1 MQGLAKRRSES
12 ARVCRLFL
20 PAVLLSTA
28 VASQAQTDKDT
39 ILTALDAQYDR
50 YEAMAHQLWESP
62 ELGYLEVE
70 STRLLQDA
78 LAAEGFEIERGVAG
92 MPTAF
97 TASFGSGEP
106 VIGILGEFDALPGMS
121 QAAVPREEPL
131 NAGAPGQAC
140 GHHLFGTGSLA
151 AAVAVKDWLR
161 SSGASGTIRYYGT
174 PAEEGGSGKV
184 YMVRAGL
191 FKDVDAVISWHAGD
205 ANTANPGT
213 NLGTISGKFRFTGR
227 SAHAAAAP
235 ERGRSALDGVEA
247 MNDMVNMLREH
258 TTEPTRIHYV
268 ITDGGSA
275 PNIVPKSAE
284 VYYVVRHED
293 VDEVRSVW
301 SRLLRVAEGAAMG
314 TETHMEYEIIGGT
327 YPRLPNETLAS
338 TLHANLSRVGG
349 VDYSDKERDF
359 AREIQKTLGGSLP
372 ELESA
377 SKVKPMKFTRGK
389 ASADTGD
396 VSWTVPMAAMRAATW
411 VPGTPAHSW
420 QAVAA
425 GGTGIGYKGMMVAA
439 KTLALSAVD
448 LFTQPE
454 LLKAARAE
462 FEERTGPDF
471 QYQALLGDREP
482 ALDYRK

>member
-1 MQGLAKRRSES
+1 MPKS
-12 ARVCRLFL
+12 LFFS
-20 PAVLLSTA
+20 PILLSALSMFSVSVSAQLDKTA
-28 VASQAQTDKDT
+28 
-39 ILTALDAQYDR
+39 ILDALNSDYER
-50 YEAMAHQLWESP
+50 YQSIAETLWSSP

-78 LAAEGFEIERGVAG
+78 LQEEGFTVEAGVAG

-97 TASFGSGEP
+97 TASFGSGGP
-106 VIGILGEFDALPGMS
+106 VIGILGEYDALPGMS
-121 QAAVPREEPL
+121 QSAVPYEEPL
-131 NAGAPGQAC
+131 SDGAPGQAC
-140 GHHLFGTGSLA
+140 GHHLFGTASLA
-151 AAVAVKDWLR
+151 AAVAVKDWLIE
-161 SSGASGTIRYYGT
+161 SGTSGTIRYYGT

-191 FKDVDAVISWHAGD
+191 FNDVDAVISWHASD

-213 NLGTISGKFRFTGR
+213 NLATISGKFRFTGR
-227 SAHAAAAP
+227 SSHAAAAP

-268 ITDGGSA
+268 ITDGGNA
-275 PNIVPKSAE
+275 PNIVPKTAE
-284 VYYVVRHED
+284 VYYVIRHED

-301 SRLLRVAEGAAMG
+301 ARVVRTAEGAAIG
-314 TETHMEYEIIGGT
+314 TETSMEYEIIGGT
-327 YPRLPNETLAS
+327 YPRLPNEALAS
-338 TLHANLSRVGG
+338 VLHKNLSTVGG
-349 VDYSDKERDF
+349 VQYSKEDLAF
-359 AREIQKTLGGSLP
+359 AREIQGTLPGKVP
-372 ELESA
+372 DIASA
-377 SKVKPMKFTRGK
+377 AVVQPMKFTKGK

-396 VSWTVPMAAMRAATW
+396 VSWSVPMAAMRAATW

-425 GGTGIGYKGMMVAA
+425 GGTSIGYKGMMVAA

-454 LLKAARAE
+454 LLTRARAE
-462 FEERTGPDF
+462 FEKRTGPDF
-471 QYQALLGDREP
+471 QYEALLGDREP

>member
-1 MQGLAKRRSES
+1 MRISFLSRRVLPVALSVFSVSVFAQIDKASVVSELNDDYE
-12 ARVCRLFL
+12 RY
-20 PAVLLSTA
+20 
-28 VASQAQTDKDT
+28 QA
-39 ILTALDAQYDR
+39 I
-50 YEAMAHQLWESP
+50 AHTLWASP

-70 STRLLQDA
+70 SARLLQET
-78 LAAEGFEIERGVAG
+78 LAAEGFVIDSGVAG

-97 TASFGSGEP
+97 TASYGSGGP
-106 VIGILGEFDALPGMS
+106 VIGILGEYDALPGMS
-121 QAAVPREEPL
+121 QAAVPYEEPQT
-131 NAGAPGQAC
+131 NGAPGQAC

-151 AAVAVKDWLR
+151 AAIAVKNWLA
-161 SSGASGTIRYYGT
+161 GTGTAGTIRFYGT

-191 FKDVDAVISWHAGD
+191 FEDVDAVVSWHAGD

-213 NLGTISGKFRFTGR
+213 NLATISGKFRFSGR

-258 TTEPTRIHYV
+258 TTESTRIHYV
-268 ITDGGSA
+268 ITDGGNA

-293 VDEVRSVW
+293 VDEVRAVW
-301 SRLLRVAEGAAMG
+301 ARIVRTAEGAAMG
-314 TETHMEYEIIGGT
+314 TETSMDYEIIGGT
-327 YPRLPNETLAS
+327 YPRLPNATLAGA
-338 TLHANLSRVGG
+338 LHANLSTVGG
-349 VDYSDKERDF
+349 VDYSDADMAF
-359 AREIQKTLGGSLP
+359 ARELQATLNGKLP
-372 ELESA
+372 SIDSA
-377 SKVKPMKFTRGK
+377 GVVKPMVFTKGK

-396 VSWTVPMAAMRAATW
+396 VSWSVPMAAMRAATW

-425 GGTGIGYKGMMVAA
+425 GGTPIGYKGMMVAA
-439 KTLALSAVD
+439 KTLALSAID
-448 LFTQPE
+448 LLTQPE
-454 LLKAARAE
+454 LLAEAKAE

-471 QYQALLGDREP
+471 EYEALLGDREP

>member
-1 MQGLAKRRSES
+1 MINGAKLRLLLPLAFSFFS
-12 ARVCRLFL
+12 G
-20 PAVLLSTA
+20 A
-28 VASQAQTDKDT
+28 VAAQVDKSAM
-39 ILTALDAQYDR
+39 LAGLDRDFDR
-50 YEAMAHQLWESP
+50 YQAIAHTLWANP
-62 ELGYLEVE
+62 ELGYLEKE
-70 STRLLQDA
+70 SARLLQATLED
-78 LAAEGFEIERGVAG
+78 EGFRIESGVAG
-92 MPTAF
+92 IPTAF
-97 TASFGSGEP
+97 TASFGSGKP
-106 VIGILGEFDALPGMS
+106 VIGILGEYDALPGMS
-121 QAAVPREEPL
+121 QAAVPYEASLAE
-131 NAGAPGQAC
+131 GAPGQAC
-140 GHHLFGTGSLA
+140 GHHLFGAGSLA
-151 AAVAVKDWLR
+151 AAIAVKNWLR
-161 SSGASGTIRYYGT
+161 ESGAAGTIRFYGT

-191 FKDVDAVISWHAGD
+191 FNDVDAVLSWHASD

-213 NLGTISGKFRFTGR
+213 NLATISGKFRFRGR

-275 PNIVPKSAE
+275 PNIVPKTAE
-284 VYYVVRHED
+284 VYYIVRHAD

-301 SRLLRVAEGAAMG
+301 ARVVRVAQGAAMG
-314 TETHMEYEIIGGT
+314 TETEMDYEIIGGT

-338 TLHANLSRVGG
+338 ALHANLENVGG
-349 VDYSDKERDF
+349 VNYSAEETAF
-359 AREIQKTLGGSLP
+359 ARQIQATLGDRLP
-372 ELESA
+372 TLESA
-377 SKVKPMKFTRGK
+377 AAVQPMVFTRGK

-425 GGTGIGYKGMMVAA
+425 GGMGIGYKGMMVAA

-448 LFTQPE
+448 LMTQPE
-454 LLKAARAE
+454 LLAQARAE
-462 FEERTGPDF
+462 FEERIGPDF
-471 QYQALLGDREP
+471 RYEALLGDREP
-482 ALDYRK
+482 ALDYRM